1 MNSDSVLV
9 RRLCQSAALLAAI
22 RQTGSFT
29 AAAECLDLQQSAVSH
44 RVRVL
49 ERALDL
55 RLFERTTRRV
65 RPTAAGTLLCDAAD
79 ATLAAW
85 SRALSAVAARRSAG
99 GLRLSVSSSVAMK
112 WLLPILPR
120 ARDAG
125 LDLTIDVSDELAELT
140 AGDADAAIRFGRG
153 PYPGLHS
160 VHLARC
166 ALQAV
171 ASPAYLPR
179 LGDLGDL
186 LRHPEVR
193 LLGDRRSESSDTGIG
208 WAAYLQA
215 TGVEAMPAGQLFER
229 TDLVLQAAASGN
241 GLALGRTLLIEA
253 DLAAGFL
260 RPVGPPVPV
269 RAAYWLVC
277 PPSSADS
284 DGFVRLASWLKTEA
298 GRTVAPGLRH
308 PGATVAQR

>member
-1 MNSDSVLV
+1 MKLEASLIQH
-9 RRLCQSAALLAAI
+9 LCQSARLLAMI

-29 AAAECLDLQQSAVSH
+29 AAAARLDLQQSAVSH
-44 RVRVL
+44 RVRTL
-49 ERALDL
+49 ERALGL
-55 RLFERTTRRV
+55 QLFERTTRRV
-65 RPTAAGTLLCDAAD
+65 RPTSAGTLLCDTAD
-79 ATLAAW
+79 AALAGW
-85 SRALSAVAARRSAG
+85 QRALNQLAMRRSAG
-99 GLRLSVSSSVAMK
+99 TLRLSVASSVAMK

-125 LDLTIDVSDELAELT
+125 LDLTIDVSDELVDLS

-171 ASPAYLPR
+171 ASPGYLPR
-179 LGDLGDL
+179 LSGLGEL
-186 LRHPEVR
+186 LQNPGIQ
-193 LLGDRRSESSDTGIG
+193 LLGDRRGEDSGKGID
-208 WAAYLQA
+208 WATYLQA
-215 TGVEAMPAGQLFER
+215 AGVGAVPTGQLFDR
-229 TDLVLQAAASGN
+229 ADLVLQAAASGN

-260 RPVGPPVPV
+260 RTVGPSVPV

-277 PPSSADS
+277 PPSTADS
-284 DGFVRLASWLKTEA
+284 DGFARLTHWLKSEA
-298 GRTVAPGLRH
+298 AATTAP
-308 PGATVAQR
+308 QR